1 MKFKTSYCW
10 KLEYWRTEF
19 SSPFLDL
26 FWRSPPQVAELRNQ
40 RQRGSSKLLVPINIR
55 ENHLPGGGGRPSTAM
70 TTWQGHDPLRA
81 SQTRT
86 SPGVPAAAGLR
97 FSHRLPMI
105 IKASASRSRL
115 QLHWNTRAMV
125 KRLHMDCIW
134 FMVIHPIKG
143 ILIIGV

>member
-10 KLEYWRTEF
+10 KLEYCRTEF

-26 FWRSPPQVAELRNQ
+26 FWRSQNHKLLSSATSANVDPVSCWCPSISERTTCQGVAEGHQ
-40 RQRGSSKLLVPINIR
+40 P
-55 ENHLPGGGGRPSTAM
+55 P
-70 TTWQGHDPLRA
+70 WQGPTSAHT
-81 SQTRT
+81 SHTRT

-115 QLHWNTRAMV
+115 LHWNTRAMV